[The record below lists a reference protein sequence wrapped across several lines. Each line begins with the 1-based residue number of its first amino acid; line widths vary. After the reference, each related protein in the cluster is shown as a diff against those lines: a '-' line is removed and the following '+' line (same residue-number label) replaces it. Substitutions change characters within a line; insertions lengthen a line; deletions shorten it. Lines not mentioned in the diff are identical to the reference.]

1 MTQGMNRKEFIVKYN
16 EFKYDGTK
24 NIRLLSVKTGAGK
37 EEKEKKEELIK
48 KTEENIRKISALQ
61 EKLYADS
68 KEGIIFV
75 LQARDAAGK
84 DSTIKHIM
92 TGVNPQGI
100 DVYSFKTPSKTELA
114 HDFLWRFYKAI
125 PERGKIAIFNR
136 SHYEDVLVVK
146 VHGLEKTYNIPKRCV
161 KGDYYKK
168 RYRHI
173 VNFEEEL
180 YENGYRF
187 IKIFLNVSKEKQK
200 ERFMERIETPEK
212 NWKFSTSDL
221 PERELWDDYTKA
233 FEKMINETSTETN
246 PWYVIPADQKWFA
259 RFLVSEIFLDTLKS
273 INPKFP
279 AVSEEHKAELE
290 RCREALLNEEG

>member
-187 IKIFLNVSKEKQK
+187 IKIFLNVSKENCKREDLLGLFRHHFLQSRGL
-200 ERFMERIETPEK
+200 EAADVLRMRVVQLLFQLLSGEMNLVCVHYDHIITRIDMRGESRLI
-212 NWKFSTSDL
+212 FSS
-221 PERELWDDYTKA
+221 
-233 FEKMINETSTETN
+233 
-246 PWYVIPADQKWFA
+246 
-259 RFLVSEIFLDTLKS
+259 
-273 INPKFP
+273 
-279 AVSEEHKAELE
+279 
-290 RCREALLNEEG
+290 